1 MGRRLDDPVTWLWPE
16 HLQELQDALQCSL
29 ALPVLFVDSSGR
41 PLAAC
46 EELADFCRHF
56 TRAIALSRPCL
67 ECGRGERPAAPSD
80 ESVPLTKPTPGIHH
94 CQLGVMDVALP
105 IIAGGEAIGCVITA
119 QVQPID
125 SSTDHLDM
133 GGAEAYAPLLARLP
147 RRSPAEMKSIA
158 AGLSVVASLLGTVG
172 AVRMRNLRLAQRLR
186 EQSRWIRAHDVID
199 AVTSLPDRQRFCVV
213 LEGEAL
219 RASRYGRNLSVAVL
233 DIEGFCE
240 INEEFGHDVG
250 NAVLRAVADRLAGA
264 VRQTDFVGRVGGDEF
279 AILFPETARHEAMIA
294 LQRIA
299 SGMDDLNASGELPVE
314 VRLSIGLVECASQT
328 EDLLGAAT
336 AAAIQARGAGGVVS
350 WA

>member
-1 MGRRLDDPVTWLWPE
+1 MGRRLADLSTWLWPE
-16 HLQELQDALQCSL
+16 HLQELQDALRCSL
-29 ALPVLFVDSSGR
+29 ALPVLFVDATGR

-56 TRAIALSRPCL
+56 TRAIALARPCL
-67 ECGRGERPAAPSD
+67 ECGRGKRPTAPSD
-80 ESVPLTKPTPGIHH
+80 ESVPLATPRPVIHR

-105 IIAGGEAIGCVITA
+105 IVAGGEVIGYVITA
-119 QVQPID
+119 QVQPLD
-125 SSTDHLDM
+125 SSADHLDV
-133 GGAEAYAPLLARLP
+133 GDAEAHAALLARLP

-158 AGLSVVASLLGTVG
+158 VGLSVVASLLGTVG

-199 AVTSLPDRQRFCVV
+199 AVTSLPDRQRFCMV

-219 RASRYGRNLSVAVL
+219 RANRYGRNLSVAVL
-233 DIEGFCE
+233 DIEGFRE
-240 INEEFGHDVG
+240 INEEFGHDLG
-250 NAVLRAVADRLAGA
+250 NAALRAVADRLASA

-294 LQRIA
+294 LERIA
-299 SGMDDLNASGELPVE
+299 SRIDDLNASGELPVE
-314 VRLSIGLVECASQT
+314 IRLSIGLVECAGQT

-336 AAAIQARGAGGVVS
+336 AAARQARGAGGVVS